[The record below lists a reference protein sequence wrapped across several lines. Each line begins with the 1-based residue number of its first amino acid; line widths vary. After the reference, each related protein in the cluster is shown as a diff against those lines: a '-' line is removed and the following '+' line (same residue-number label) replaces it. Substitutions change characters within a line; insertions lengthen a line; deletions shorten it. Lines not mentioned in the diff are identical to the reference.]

1 MVKYFFVL
9 PLALLLIFSGC
20 ATVNVYNANPSFET
34 ADNEYF
40 DLLLEPQPAAGY
52 HYFNAFRFVLT
63 NKTDRPLSFAWEETY
78 YLFNG
83 RKYGQFGWQGMT
95 FEKLKEIR
103 RNPYAEVK
111 AGDTLTAV
119 VFPLKMLARLS
130 LEERARL
137 GGSRPEDQFAMG
149 LDFTNQCD

>member
-1 MVKYFFVL
+1 M
-9 PLALLLIFSGC
+9 
-20 ATVNVYNANPSFET
+20 
-34 ADNEYF
+34 
-40 DLLLEPQPAAGY
+40 
-52 HYFNAFRFVLT
+52 
-63 NKTDRPLSFAWEETY
+63 SFAWEETY